1 MVALAAGRQTK
12 EAIGK
17 IINLPMAAASLIYA
31 GGLTCV
37 NAAGFATKGI
47 ASTTLKQFGRAENT
61 VDNLAGANGAKT
73 IDVATGIFLWANSA
87 AGDLI
92 VTADIGADCFI
103 VDDQTVAKTNG
114 GATRSRAGKVVFV
127 DASGVYVQMG
137 PQF

>member
-17 IINLPMAAASLIYA
+17 IFNLPMAAASLVYA
-31 GGLTCV
+31 GGLTCL
-37 NAAGFATKGI
+37 NAGGFATKGI
-47 ASTTLKQFGRAENT
+47 VSTTLKQFGRAEST

-73 IDVATGIFLWANSA
+73 VDVCIGILLWANSA

-92 VTADIGADCFI
+92 TTADIGTDCFI

-114 GATRSRAGKVVFV
+114 AATRSRAGKIVFV